1 MTEGAMAS
9 RRDLLDTFWE
19 RMPWDGIHSYSD
31 MVERLLGYLTDEQ
44 IAEVVASMGDGAE
57 A

>member
-1 MTEGAMAS
+1 MAS

-57 A
+57 E